1 MTMQEQLT
9 RYEEAA
15 AALHAGG
22 QRVTAEG
29 MIEWLRARDGE
40 GCSFRDAMPMVQRYR
55 ALTEPRMDEA
65 LAALTAKL
73 DELHE
78 WERNMVLTR
87 LRRHYGRK
95 R

>member
-9 RYEEAA
+9 RYEAAA
-15 AALHAGG
+15 AALHASG
-22 QRVTAEG
+22 QRVTADA
-29 MIEWLRARDGE
+29 MIEWLRARDGA
-40 GCSFRDAMPMVQRYR
+40 GCSFRDAVPVVQRYR
-55 ALTEPRMDEA
+55 AITEPRMDEA
-65 LAALTAKL
+65 FAAITGKL
-73 DELHE
+73 DELQE

>member
-15 AALHAGG
+15 AALHANG

-65 LAALTAKL
+65 LAALTATLDKL
-73 DELHE
+73 PE
-78 WERNMVLTR
+78 WERNIVLTR
-87 LRRHYGRK
+87 LRRHYGRA